1 MIDVNDVHVFIGIL
15 ITVIQLLLI
24 VVTSVKYI
32 EL

>member
-1 MIDVNDVHVFIGIL
+1 MIDVNDVPVFIGIL

>member
-1 MIDVNDVHVFIGIL
+1 MIDVNDVPVFIGIL

-24 VVTSVKYI
+24 VVTTVKYI

>member
-32 EL
+32 KL